1 MIAVILPAAV
11 IHRSSLDC
19 DIKMSN
25 NNENVDKITDHSLK
39 LLHFKFTDPLR
50 KADLDQLI

>member
-19 DIKMSN
+19 N
-25 NNENVDKITDHSLK
+25 NEMRNNDENVDKITDHSFK
-39 LLHFKFTDPLR
+39 LLHFKVTDPLR